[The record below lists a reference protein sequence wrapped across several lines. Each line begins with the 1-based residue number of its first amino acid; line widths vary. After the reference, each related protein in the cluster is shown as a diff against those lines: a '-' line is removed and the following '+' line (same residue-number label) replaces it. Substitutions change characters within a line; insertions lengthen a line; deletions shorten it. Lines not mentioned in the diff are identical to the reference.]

1 MHATTLALVGATGG
15 AGTTRTAVELAA
27 LGARDGRDVAVVDA
41 AFTTQGLSEYVS
53 GRIGTDLTTLVTDE
67 TGASLSAGTYP
78 IALGDGGTG
87 GDSSGGNAPDLP
99 GRADVIPARAPFE
112 RVARAKTAEAAR
124 KLERRIDEAATSYD
138 AVIVDAAP
146 VGSNEAVAG
155 SRPPTGRR
163 RYSRQRHTGAT
174 PSSDSAA
181 GSPTWAV
188 DWTGRSRWRGTP
200 TGTRPRTTRTSA
212 SLRPIPR
219 SRAHRRRRQEAGR
232 TRAPSRRRSRTPS
245 TRRSGSSSR
254 SPDWSIGCGPEQ
266 KRAKAPRRSAE
277 PVGRPERTAERV
289 GVVSSGAGGTGAER
303 SGASD
308 VGVDRLGDR
317 GQRVVG
323 LDVRRQCEVHLVAAS
338 ECDRLAAREST
349 VKPVADH
356 ITAARRER
364 ADPSTPQRWSAF
376 APVIGVTPASRAAS
390 PTLRPAV

>member
-219 SRAHRRRRQEAGR
+219 SRAHRRRRQEAGVRARRHGGVRGRLRRDGRDRVRGAR
-232 TRAPSRRRSRTPS
+232 TGRSAAVLSKSERKRRAAQ
-245 TRRSGSSSR
+245 R
-254 SPDWSIGCGPEQ
+254 SPSGDPS
-266 KRAKAPRRSAE
+266 APPSASASF
-277 PVGRPERTAERV
+277 PP
-289 GVVSSGAGGTGAER
+289 GAGGTGAER

-317 GQRVVG
+317 GQGVG

-349 VKPVADH
+349 VKPVVADH